1 MGKCNLINLIGIIW
15 TQHVVLKR
23 IVKEI
28 YHKNFHFYRAR
39 LSSKKIRNLA
49 VTYPLFLFRICK
61 NYIGVIYMVHCK
73 DIYCQSISI
82 AKKVSYFCSCKSKE
96 EYTIFQTW
104 YNVMTKNLHINT
116 QGSYWEWNI
125 TVSNLIVYD
134 PVYTKKIS
142 ERFGYNEVTYIN
154 KIMKTS

>member
-1 MGKCNLINLIGIIW
+1 M
-15 TQHVVLKR
+15 
-23 IVKEI
+23 
-28 YHKNFHFYRAR
+28 
-39 LSSKKIRNLA
+39 
-49 VTYPLFLFRICK
+49 FLFRICK

-73 DIYCQSISI
+73 AIYCQSISI

-104 YNVMTKNLHINT
+104 YNVMTKYKNLHINT

-134 PVYTKKIS
+134 PVYTKNQRTLWVQWSYLHQQNNENVITSIHLFINIFSHFSYKIDDS
-142 ERFGYNEVTYIN
+142 KWRQGNGFRKNILNIYF
-154 KIMKTS
+154 KT